1 MKNFKI
7 CIIGLGYV
15 GLPLAIEFGKKFN
28 TVGYDTSLQR
38 IENLKKGLDTSLEFS
53 KKYIKSAKNLLIT
66 SEVNDLK
73 YCNFFIITVP
83 TPIFKNKKPDLSYL
97 IKATKTISN
106 YITKGSIVVYEST
119 VYPGLTEEVCIPLI
133 EKNTKLKSNIDF
145 FYGYSPERINPGDHQ
160 HQLTSI
166 KKVISGSNLSTI
178 KKIKFVYGK
187 IIKAGLFEAKNIKV
201 AEAAK
206 VIENIQRD
214 INVAFINELQ
224 IIFDKMNIDIY
235 DVLKAAKTKWNF
247 LNFKPG
253 LVGGHCIGVDPYY
266 LLSKSKLLGYNPKLI
281 TAGRNLNDGMAD
293 YYSKKIFKLV
303 LKTKTKGK
311 KKLKILIMGFT
322 FKENCSDIRN
332 SKVVDMY
339 KYFKL
344 KKCMVDIFDPWVQN
358 IPKNFNFINFPR
370 TQKYDIIIIAVK
382 HENFK
387 NLGLKKIKSFGNK
400 KALVFDLKKI
410 FNE

>member
-145 FYGYSPERINPGDHQ
+145 FYGYSPERINPGDKEH
-160 HQLTSI
+160 TITKI
-166 KKVISGSNLSTI
+166 KKDNIYYN
-178 KKIKFVYGK
+178 
-187 IIKAGLFEAKNIKV
+187 II
-201 AEAAK
+201 
-206 VIENIQRD
+206 
-214 INVAFINELQ
+214 
-224 IIFDKMNIDIY
+224 
-235 DVLKAAKTKWNF
+235 
-247 LNFKPG
+247 
-253 LVGGHCIGVDPYY
+253 
-266 LLSKSKLLGYNPKLI
+266 
-281 TAGRNLNDGMAD
+281 
-293 YYSKKIFKLV
+293 
-303 LKTKTKGK
+303 
-311 KKLKILIMGFT
+311 
-322 FKENCSDIRN
+322 
-332 SKVVDMY
+332 
-339 KYFKL
+339 
-344 KKCMVDIFDPWVQN
+344 
-358 IPKNFNFINFPR
+358 
-370 TQKYDIIIIAVK
+370 
-382 HENFK
+382 
-387 NLGLKKIKSFGNK
+387 
-400 KALVFDLKKI
+400 
-410 FNE
+410 